1 MAVEHRSLNSRGH
14 FVGRSSAGF
23 GETAPP
29 PAPVA
34 FGDSCN
40 LIIKDYRYDRTLVLV
55 SRPTRCLTL
64 PIMTMQ
70 VRPFSQHNNGTKNP
84 IYVTSQD
91 KQRLEDLLMEIEVS
105 DPREHGD
112 LKALTQELRRAVVV
126 DPKDVFSDV
135 ITMNS
140 HAEMRDLETG
150 ETVAFTLVFPSEAN
164 IDEEKIS
171 VLAPIGAGMLGYR
184 VGDEFEWNVP
194 GGLRRMKVTKVEY
207 QPEAAGDF
215 DR

>member
-1 MAVEHRSLNSRGH
+1 MM
-14 FVGRSSAGF
+14 
-23 GETAPP
+23 
-29 PAPVA
+29 
-34 FGDSCN
+34 
-40 LIIKDYRYDRTLVLV
+40 
-55 SRPTRCLTL
+55 
-64 PIMTMQ
+64 MTMQ
-70 VRPFSQHNNGTKNP
+70 VRQFRQDNNGTKDP

-91 KQRLEDLLMEIEVS
+91 KQRLEDLLLEVEAS
-105 DPREHGD
+105 DPRKHGD
-112 LKALTQELRRAVVV
+112 LKALTEELHRAVIV

-140 HAEMRDLETG
+140 RAEMRDLESG
-150 ETVAFTLVFPSEAN
+150 ETVAFTLAFPSEAN

-184 VGDEFEWNVP
+184 VGDQFEWKVP
-194 GGLRRMKVTKVEY
+194 GGLRRMKVTKVHY

>member
-1 MAVEHRSLNSRGH
+1 
-14 FVGRSSAGF
+14 
-23 GETAPP
+23 
-29 PAPVA
+29 
-34 FGDSCN
+34 
-40 LIIKDYRYDRTLVLV
+40 
-55 SRPTRCLTL
+55 
-64 PIMTMQ
+64 MQ
-70 VRPFSQHNNGTKNP
+70 VRPSRQDNNEIKNP

-91 KQRLEDLLMEIEVS
+91 KQRIEDLLMEVEVS
-105 DPREHGD
+105 DPRKHGD
-112 LKALTQELRRAVVV
+112 LKALTEELHRAVIV

-140 HAEMRDLETG
+140 RAEMRDLESG

-184 VGDEFEWNVP
+184 VGDEFTWNVP
-194 GGLRRMKVTKVEY
+194 GGLRRMKVMKVDY

>member
-1 MAVEHRSLNSRGH
+1 MSVM
-14 FVGRSSAGF
+14 
-23 GETAPP
+23 
-29 PAPVA
+29 
-34 FGDSCN
+34 
-40 LIIKDYRYDRTLVLV
+40 
-55 SRPTRCLTL
+55 
-64 PIMTMQ
+64 MTMQ
-70 VRPFSQHNNGTKNP
+70 VRQFRQDNDGIKINP

-91 KQRLEDLLMEIEVS
+91 KQRLEDLLMEVEAS
-105 DPREHGD
+105 DPRKIGD
-112 LKALTQELRRAVVV
+112 LKALTEELRRAVIV

-140 HAEMRDLETG
+140 RAEMRDLESG

-194 GGLRRMKVTKVEY
+194 DGLRRMKVTRVHY
-207 QPEAAGDF
+207 QPEAAGHF

>member
-1 MAVEHRSLNSRGH
+1 MM
-14 FVGRSSAGF
+14 
-23 GETAPP
+23 
-29 PAPVA
+29 
-34 FGDSCN
+34 
-40 LIIKDYRYDRTLVLV
+40 
-55 SRPTRCLTL
+55 
-64 PIMTMQ
+64 MTTQ
-70 VRPFSQHNNGTKNP
+70 VRQFRQDSDGIKNP

-91 KQRLEDLLMEIEVS
+91 NQRLEDLLMEVEAS
-105 DPREHGD
+105 DPRKHGD
-112 LKALTQELRRAVVV
+112 LKALTEELDRAVIV

-140 HAEMRDLETG
+140 RAEMRDFETG

-184 VGDEFEWNVP
+184 VGDEFEWKVP
-194 GGLRRMKVTKVEY
+194 DGLRRMKVTNVEY

>member
-1 MAVEHRSLNSRGH
+1 MIAVQHRQPR
-14 FVGRSSAGF
+14 
-23 GETAPP
+23 E
-29 PAPVA
+29 
-34 FGDSCN
+34 
-40 LIIKDYRYDRTLVLV
+40 K
-55 SRPTRCLTL
+55 
-64 PIMTMQ
+64 
-70 VRPFSQHNNGTKNP
+70 NNGIKNP
-84 IYVTSQD
+84 IHITTQD
-91 KQRLEDLLMEIEVS
+91 KQRLEDLLVEVQAS
-105 DPREHGD
+105 DPRKHGD
-112 LKALTQELRRAVVV
+112 LKALTQELRRAVIV

-140 HAEMRDLETG
+140 RAEMRDLESG
-150 ETVAFTLVFPSEAN
+150 EIVAFTLVFPSEAN

-184 VGDEFEWNVP
+184 VDDEFEWNVP